1 MQNNKQQPFL
11 RCRNVTFHYPNAPEP
26 VLKDICLDIQPGRC
40 YCLTG
45 PTGSGK
51 TTLARIL
58 GELAPDGTCEGEME
72 FAAELE
78 QAALPVGLVLQDPEV
93 QLLAS
98 NVGAEVAFGLENLA
112 LEPAAMPERV
122 TAALEAVGL
131 KKPFE
136 FPVDKLSMGQKYRLL
151 VASLLV
157 MESRVLI
164 LDEPGA
170 QLDPEGLQHLQTIL
184 KKLKKDG
191 IAIVLCEHRPDPLLE
206 IIDEFWQLTTDGQ
219 LTEGRWSGTEQTEMS
234 PDRPVTKQCGDT
246 LLEVDGF
253 AFQDLN
259 GHMLWENINFAVRSG
274 ERVAIT
280 GLNGT
285 GKTTLL
291 RCLAGFLP
299 PHAGTIDILGGTPE
313 PTRLR
318 GRLGLL
324 FQNPE
329 KQLFE
334 NTVQEEVAFPL
345 KRQSLP
351 TQEIIARVES
361 TLEELGIADLA
372 QASPHMLSFGQKHLV
387 ALASVLAPRPE
398 LVLLDDP
405 LAGLDGFRSQEI
417 LNLLSCWSD
426 RYGMALLW
434 TSHEPEADFGWAHRI
449 LQLKGGCLAAL

>member
-1 MQNNKQQPFL
+1 MTHDMQEPLL
-11 RCRNVTFHYPNAPEP
+11 RCRDLCFHYPGKAEP
-26 VLKDICLDIQPGRC
+26 VLNNVSLAIHPGQC

-51 TTLARIL
+51 TTLARL
-58 GELAPDGTCEGEME
+58 LSSLSPDGIRTGAIE
-72 FAAELE
+72 FAPELE
-78 QAALPVGLVLQDPEV
+78 QTAIPVGLVLQDPEV

-98 NVGAEVAFGLENLA
+98 RVGAEVAFGLENLA
-112 LEPAAMPERV
+112 VDPAAMPGRV
-122 TAALEAVGL
+122 TAATEAVGL
-131 KKPFE
+131 EKPLN

-157 MESRVLI
+157 MESRLLI

-170 QLDPEGLQHLQTIL
+170 QLDPQGLQHLQAVLQQL
-184 KKLKKDG
+184 KKAG
-191 IAIVLCEHRPDPLLE
+191 IAIVLCEHCPAPLLE
-206 IIDEFWQLTTDGQ
+206 VIDEFWQLTMDGR
-219 LTEGRWSGTEQTEMS
+219 LAEGRWAGTEPNTTY
-234 PDRPVTKQCGDT
+234 PDCPAETQYGGT
-246 LLEVDGF
+246 LLNVNGL
-253 AFQDLN
+253 AFKDIQDQP
-259 GHMLWENINFAVRSG
+259 LWENINFAVRRG
-274 ERVAIT
+274 ERIAIT

-291 RCLAGFLP
+291 RCLAGFLS

-345 KRQSLP
+345 KRQGLSA
-351 TQEIIARVES
+351 QEINERVEN
-361 TLEELGIADLA
+361 TLAELGSAELA
-372 QASPHMLSFGQKHLV
+372 HASPHMLSYGQKHLV

-405 LAGLDGFRSQEI
+405 LAGLDGFRSREVVD
-417 LNLLSCWSD
+417 LLCRWSEK
-426 RYGMALLW
+426 YNMSLLW
-434 TSHEPEADFGWAHRI
+434 TSHEPKADFGWAHRV
-449 LQLKGGCLAAL
+449 LQLEGGLLAEL

>member
-1 MQNNKQQPFL
+1 MHHKKQEAL
-11 RCRNVTFHYPNAPEP
+11 LSCRNVSFHYPNAPES
-26 VLKDICLDIQPGRC
+26 VLKDICLNIQSGRC

-58 GELAPDGTCEGEME
+58 GELAPDGICKGEME
-72 FAAELE
+72 FGPELE

-98 NVGAEVAFGLENLA
+98 SVGAEVAFGLENLT
-112 LEPAAMPERV
+112 LDPAAMPDRV

-131 KKPFE
+131 KKPLE

-157 MESRVLI
+157 MESRLLI

-170 QLDPEGLQHLQTIL
+170 QLDPEGLQHLKTIL
-184 KKLKKDG
+184 KQLKNTG
-191 IAIVLCEHRPDPLLE
+191 IAIILCEHRPDPLLE
-206 IIDEFWQLTTDGQ
+206 VIDEFWQLTTDGQ
-219 LTEGRWSGTEQTEMS
+219 LTEGRWSGTKPNAS
-234 PDRPVTKQCGDT
+234 YPPRPAATQYGGT
-246 LLEVDGF
+246 LLEVDGL
-253 AFQDLN
+253 AFQDLH
-259 GHMLWENINFAVRSG
+259 GQLLWENINFVVRRG

-291 RCLAGFLP
+291 RCLTGFLT

-318 GRLGLL
+318 GRLALL

-334 NTVQEEVAFPL
+334 NTVREEVAFPL
-345 KRQSLP
+345 KRLSLP
-351 TQEIIARVES
+351 AQEITERVES
-361 TLEELGIADLA
+361 TLAELGIAELA
-372 QASPHMLSFGQKHLV
+372 QASPHMLSYGQKHLV

-405 LAGLDGFRSQEI
+405 LAGLDSFHSREVVS
-417 LNLLSCWSD
+417 LLSRWSEK
-426 RYGMALLW
+426 YGMSLLW
-434 TSHEPEADFGWAHRI
+434 TSHEPEADFGWAHRA
-449 LQLKGGCLAAL
+449 LQLKGGHLAAL